1 MLTRGT
7 QMTSG
12 EPRCYNLQVQVNKQA
27 LFTSARQAGKN
38 GASVAMVLVP
48 VENPFSAA
56 TVKEKFKK
64 SVLDHAEKTGRF

>member
-1 MLTRGT
+1 
-7 QMTSG
+7 MTSG

-38 GASVAMVLVP
+38 GASVGMVLVP

-56 TVKEKFKK
+56 TIKEMLK
-64 SVLDHAEKTGRF
+64 